1 MGDFVCYNVLAMSA
15 ILRILIGVG
24 ICVVGYLLAA
34 KTQWWLDILGPVAWA
49 ERTFASGGS
58 RTFYKLLGTLIIVI
72 GFIVITDLFD
82 SIVGGLANM
91 IF

>member
-1 MGDFVCYNVLAMSA
+1 MSP
-15 ILRILIGVG
+15 LVRILLGVG
-24 ICVVGYLLAA
+24 ICVVGYLMAL
-34 KTQWWLDILGPVAWA
+34 KTNWWLEILGPIPWA
-49 ERTFASGGS
+49 ERTFVSGGS

-82 SIVGGLANM
+82 SIVGGLVNA